1 MRFLAAFRAESAA
14 QDRWRAAIRSFA
26 WLLLALFPWLLSLG
40 GNAHEVPKF
49 SEAALA
55 PCLAATI
62 LLARWLYEDAGEK
75 RRFHWLLPD
84 ADEAWILLEPTLRS
98 EAHTSELQ
106 SLMRISYA
114 VFGLKKKTQN

>member
-62 LLARWLYEDAGEK
+62 LLARWLYEDAGGK
-75 RRFHWLLPD
+75 
-84 ADEAWILLEPTLRS
+84 RS
-98 EAHTSELQ
+98 ERRRVGKACVVTFRSGGARGH
-106 SLMRISYA
+106 
-114 VFGLKKKTQN
+114 KKKKN